1 MNYILGLCGYPLCDK
16 PRQEVKHKGRY
27 HISLK
32 DKKVYDLQERNLF
45 CSDTCFRAS
54 DFYKSQ
60 LNSAPL
66 WLRESEMS
74 DPVTIYHRQ
83 AERTRSDPTERSGES
98 PSEERDNEDVRTF
111 TTPADEGRVGAR
123 KDVSRDVM
131 EEFMKYNQVEENK
144 SLSQTV
150 SEALEQWF
158 TIESFRI
165 IYGDDQLKLRLR
177 EAGSNVL
184 ESREDG
190 ELGGSQLG
198 EEHQAKYRDLCRKL
212 DLMDLLEEQEE
223 AEESQ
228 LLPLPSYEI
237 LRQHCLEENSKMGAF
252 LDGKQ
257 SYRPDTVKNVVE
269 KTDNNEP
276 RLPLID
282 HMSQIAY
289 RRRLVSDSLQ
299 KTLPDILKL
308 MNISLNDINTDLKD
322 LIESFQISATTVVF
336 KSEEWT
342 LIAIIILKLISVK
355 KSSVSRVFSNDD
367 AIKYVRLILL
377 SYQLDLNFV
386 EQVIR
391 DVTCDIA
398 RLLSKYQIK

>member
-1 MNYILGLCGYPLCDK
+1 MNHILGLCGYPLCDN

-27 HISLK
+27 HISLR

-83 AERTRSDPTERSGES
+83 TERSGES
-98 PSEERDNEDVRTF
+98 PTEEQDNEEVTTC
-111 TTPADEGRVGAR
+111 TTPADEGRVGVR
-123 KDVSRDVM
+123 KGLSRDVM

-144 SLSQTV
+144 TLSQTV
-150 SEALEQWF
+150 SAALEQWF

-177 EAGSNVL
+177 EAGSNVF
-184 ESREDG
+184 EDG
-190 ELGGSQLG
+190 ELTGNQLG
-198 EEHQAKYRDLCRKL
+198 EEHQAGYRDLCRKL
-212 DLMDLLEEQEE
+212 DLMDLLDEQEE
-223 AEESQ
+223 AEESE

-252 LDGKQ
+252 MDGKQ
-257 SYRPDTVKNVVE
+257 SYRPDTVRNVVE

-289 RRRLVSDSLQ
+289 RRRLVSDSLH

-308 MNISLNDINTDLKD
+308 VNISLNDINTDLKD
-322 LIESFQISATTVVF
+322 LIESFQISSKTVVF

-355 KSSVSRVFSNDD
+355 KSSVSRVFSNDED
-367 AIKYVRLILL
+367 IKYVRLILL

-386 EQVIR
+386 DQVIR